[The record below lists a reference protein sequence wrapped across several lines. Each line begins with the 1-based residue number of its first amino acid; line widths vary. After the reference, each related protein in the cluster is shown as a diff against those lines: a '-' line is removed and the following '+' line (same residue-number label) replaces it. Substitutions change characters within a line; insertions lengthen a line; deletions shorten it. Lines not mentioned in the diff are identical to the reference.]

1 MHYCRFQHRNT
12 ILYGLIESVAGK
24 EVITRTLAKAPQSF
38 AEFDGAEKSEAPLS
52 EVRLLAPVE
61 PSKIVCI
68 GRNYREHAKELDH
81 PIPTEP
87 LVFLKPSSSVIAPG
101 EEIRR
106 PVELS
111 QRVDYE
117 AELGVVIGKRCYR
130 LGPGDDVKS
139 YIVGYTCVND
149 VTARDLQNKDGQW
162 TRAKGFDTFCPI
174 GPVVV
179 EGLDP
184 WKGVRVQSR
193 VNGELRQNGVT
204 TDFLFPLDVLMRFIT
219 QVMTLQPGDVIATGT
234 PVGVAPLKAGD
245 VVEVT
250 VEGVGTL
257 RNPVVD
263 R

>member
-1 MHYCRFQHRNT
+1 MRYCRFQYRNT

-24 EVITRTLAKAPQSF
+24 EVITRTLARAPQSF
-38 AEFDGAEKSEAPLS
+38 AEFDGAEKSESPLS

-61 PSKIVCI
+61 PSKVVCI

-87 LVFLKPSSSVIAPG
+87 LVFLKPSSSVIAPE

-106 PVELS
+106 PAELS

-130 LGPGDDVKS
+130 LGLSDDVKS

-174 GPVVV
+174 GPVVAD
-179 EGLDP
+179 GLDP

-219 QVMTLQPGDVIATGT
+219 QVMTLEPGDVIATGT

-245 VVEVT
+245 VVEVI